1 MSSRQ
6 LSLLITTLA
15 ASLALAA
22 CNNSNNGFNNGQ
34 NSSSPAAEVPAAP
47 TAHATGDAA
56 ADGQAFLAANK
67 SKDGVQTTASGLQ
80 YKINQPGS
88 GKSPAATDIV
98 SVEYEG
104 RLLNGT
110 VFDSTAKH
118 GGQPVSF
125 PVNQVIAGWTEGLQ
139 LMKEGG
145 EYTFFIPANLAYGA
159 REIPG
164 AIPANS
170 TLVFDVKL
178 IKVGE

>member
-98 SVEYEG
+98 RPSTAF
-104 RLLNGT
+104 RLLRSRA
-110 VFDSTAKH
+110 ST
-118 GGQPVSF
+118 F
-125 PVNQVIAGWTEGLQ
+125 
-139 LMKEGG
+139 
-145 EYTFFIPANLAYGA
+145 
-159 REIPG
+159 
-164 AIPANS
+164 
-170 TLVFDVKL
+170 
-178 IKVGE
+178 